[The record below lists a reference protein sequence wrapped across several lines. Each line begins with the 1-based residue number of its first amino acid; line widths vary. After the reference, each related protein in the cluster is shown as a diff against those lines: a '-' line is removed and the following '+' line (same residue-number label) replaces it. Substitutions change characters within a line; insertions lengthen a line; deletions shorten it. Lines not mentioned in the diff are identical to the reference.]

1 MKSIVRKKKGFGE
14 KKRKEKKNTS
24 TIHIRQKNIVV
35 GFAVI
40 ELYFFKKK
48 LKKYF

>member
-1 MKSIVRKKKGFGE
+1 MIWKAGESEKYSKKKKRVWRKE

-40 ELYFFKKK
+40 EL
-48 LKKYF
+48 

>member
-40 ELYFFKKK
+40 EL
-48 LKKYF
+48 